1 MRLLSTTILATTAFS
16 GVFAAAAGADTLRM
30 SWWGGDARHAQTQQA
45 LNYCGPK
52 LGHTIQA
59 EFTGWSGHQERIT
72 TQIAGRTEADI
83 MQINW
88 PWLPLFSRD
97 GTGFADLREF
107 SDVIDLSQF
116 SDAQLAG
123 GEMNGVLNGIPV
135 STTGRVYM
143 FNKTTFEKAGL
154 EVPTTWEEVIAS
166 APVLREHLGEDVY
179 PFEAASLNAI
189 FLVSMAVTQATGKDL
204 IDPETNRA
212 AWTPQELQ
220 TGIEFYESLV
230 EAGAIR
236 SWRAVAGEG
245 NIELFETRAW
255 ADGRIAGTYEWDSA
269 YAKYA
274 DPLGA
279 DQELVP
285 VPMLMTEGAVTQATY
300 SKPSMLFSISRNSS
314 NPTAAAEVINCLLND
329 VEAIAILSDS
339 RGVPASK
346 VAFDTLNDQDLIN
359 PNVATA
365 NAIVLHGDG
374 PVVSSFNE
382 HPRVREAFRDYL
394 ENVAYGQISAADAAA
409 GIIDDINRALRQFQ

>member
-1 MRLLSTTILATTAFS
+1 MRRMATPIVMGLLGALLATTAQ
-16 GVFAAAAGADTLRM
+16 AENLRM
-30 SWWGGDARHAQTQQA
+30 SWWGGDARHAQTQAA
-45 LNYCGPK
+45 LDYCGPK
-52 LGHTIQA
+52 LGHTVAA

-88 PWLPLFSRD
+88 PWLPLFSAD
-97 GTGFADLREF
+97 GSGFVDLRAHA
-107 SDVIDLSQF
+107 DVLDLSQF

-143 FNKTTFEKAGL
+143 FNKTTFDKAGL
-154 EVPTTWEEVIAS
+154 AVPTTWDEVIAA
-166 APVLREHLGEDVY
+166 APVLREKLGADVY
-179 PFEAASLNAI
+179 PFEAAGLNAI

-204 IDPETNRA
+204 IDPATNTV
-212 AWTPQELQ
+212 AWTPEELLE
-220 TGIEFYESLV
+220 GIRFYQSLV

-236 SWRAVAGEG
+236 DWRQVAGEG
-245 NIELFETRAW
+245 NIELFEMRAW
-255 ADGRIAGTYEWDSA
+255 AEGKIAGTYEWDSA

-279 DQELVP
+279 SQELVP
-285 VPMLMTEGAVTQATY
+285 VKMLQIDGAVTEATY
-300 SKPSMLFSISRNSS
+300 AKPSMLFSISRNSKA
-314 NPTAAAEVINCLLND
+314 PKAAAEVINCLLND
-329 VEAIAILSDS
+329 PEAIEILSDS

-346 VAFDTLNDQDLIN
+346 VAFDRLSEKDLIN
-359 PNVATA
+359 PNVAAA
-365 NAIVLHGDG
+365 NGIVLAGTG

-382 HPRVREAFRDYL
+382 HPRVREAFADYL
-394 ENVAYGQISAADAAA
+394 ENIAYGQISAEDAAE

>member
-1 MRLLSTTILATTAFS
+1 MKLLSTTLLASLLAT
-16 GVFAAAAGADTLRM
+16 GAAAETLRM
-30 SWWGGDARHAQTQQA
+30 SWWGGDARHAQTQEA

-52 LGHTIQA
+52 LGHMIDA

-97 GTGFADLREF
+97 GTGFVDLYDH
-107 SDVIDLSQF
+107 SDIIDLSQF
-116 SDAQLAG
+116 TETQLAG
-123 GEMNGVLNGIPV
+123 GEVGGKLNGIPV

-154 EVPTTWEEVIAS
+154 EVPTTWEDVIAA
-166 APVLREHLGEDVY
+166 APVLRAQLGQDYY
-179 PFEAASLNAI
+179 PFEAAGLNAI

-204 IDPETNRA
+204 IDPETLA
-212 AWTPQELQ
+212 VAWTEEELIE
-220 TGIEFYESLV
+220 GIRFYERLV
-230 EAGAIR
+230 DAGAIR
-236 SWRAVAGEG
+236 SWPQVAGEG
-245 NIELFETRAW
+245 NIELFEMRGW
-255 ADGRIAGTYEWDSA
+255 SDGRIAGTYEWDSA

-285 VPMLMTEGAVTQATY
+285 VRMLMTEGAVTEATY
-300 SKPSMLFSISRNSS
+300 SKPSMLFSISRNSAH
-314 NPTAAAEVINCLLND
+314 PEAAAEIINCLLND
-329 VEAIAILSDS
+329 PQAIEILSDS

-346 VAFDTLNDQDLIN
+346 VAFGLLNDKDLIN
-359 PNVATA
+359 PNVAAA
-365 NAIVLHGDG
+365 NAIVLSGSG

-382 HPRVREAFRDYL
+382 HPRVRDVFRDAL
-394 ENVAYGQISAADAAA
+394 ENVAYGQISAEEAAA
-409 GIIDDINRALRQFQ
+409 EIIAGINRALRQFRS